1 MSNGLASYRGLSA
14 AKRSM
19 LIAAVMF
26 FLLSLTRVL
35 TDGTD
40 LTASSTVGTTLR
52 VTIPILLAGM
62 AGLWAERVGI
72 VNIAIEGMMIFGT
85 WFGGWG
91 AWKFGPWQGLVLAVV
106 AGAVGWWMV
115 SSGLAVRTSVSQYR
129 LGFHLTLACAIYAAI
144 VWIARRMTGAAP
156 VLAPRRIQLSAV
168 GLMLLIVLQIYL
180 GALVAG
186 LDAGLSFNT
195 WPLMDGSFIP
205 STERLWFETPAWR
218 NLFENNLTVQFN
230 HRMVA
235 YLVWLLSIAH
245 LVDVVRTLKGGPALD
260 WALTLAGVITLQAGL
275 GIVTLL
281 YLAPLD
287 RKSTRLNSSH
297 T

>member
-91 AWKFGPWQGLVLAVV
+91 A
-106 AGAVGWWMV
+106 
-115 SSGLAVRTSVSQYR
+115 
-129 LGFHLTLACAIYAAI
+129 
-144 VWIARRMTGAAP
+144 
-156 VLAPRRIQLSAV
+156 
-168 GLMLLIVLQIYL
+168 
-180 GALVAG
+180 
-186 LDAGLSFNT
+186 
-195 WPLMDGSFIP
+195 
-205 STERLWFETPAWR
+205 
-218 NLFENNLTVQFN
+218 
-230 HRMVA
+230 
-235 YLVWLLSIAH
+235 
-245 LVDVVRTLKGGPALD
+245 
-260 WALTLAGVITLQAGL
+260 
-275 GIVTLL
+275 
-281 YLAPLD
+281 
-287 RKSTRLNSSH
+287 
-297 T
+297 